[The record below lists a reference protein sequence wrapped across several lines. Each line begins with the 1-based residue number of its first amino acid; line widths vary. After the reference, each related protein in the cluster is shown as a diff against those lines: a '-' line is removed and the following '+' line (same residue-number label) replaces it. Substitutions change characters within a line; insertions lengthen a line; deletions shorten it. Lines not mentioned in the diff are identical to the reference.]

1 MQPALFVAEV
11 KVELDESL
19 VHLIGIA
26 APSRYGQ
33 TDRPPVSHVVMSNEA
48 FRKLLAEGR
57 QKLHRNAN

>member
-11 KVELDESL
+11 KVEMDESL

-26 APSRYGQ
+26 APE
-33 TDRPPVSHVVMSNEA
+33 RPPVSHVVMSNEA
-48 FRKLLAEGR
+48 FRKLLADGR